1 VSLSQELAARR
12 KTPAILYFVARITR
26 FDEGGVRG
34 FLHWP
39 DAPSGEGLVITHGA
53 GSNCAAPLL
62 METAEAACAAGITVL
77 RCDLPFR
84 QRRAYGPPSPPHAT
98 ADRAG
103 LRNAVATLHGVVPG
117 PVFLGGHSYGG
128 RQSSILAAEEHGAA
142 AGLLLLSYPLHP
154 PGKPQQLRTQHFP
167 NLRTPAL
174 FIQGTRDSFAT
185 PEELCAAVASI
196 PAPTR
201 CLLIE
206 GAGHDLGRGRVDFP
220 SAWRQLREW
229 IA

>member
-1 VSLSQELAARR
+1 
-12 KTPAILYFVARITR
+12 VARITR

-62 METAEAACAAGITVL
+62 METAEAACATGLTVL

-103 LRNAVATLHGVVPG
+103 LSNAVATLHRLVPG

-142 AGLLLLSYPLHP
+142 AALLLLSYPLHP
-154 PGKPQQLRTQHFP
+154 PAKPQQLRTQHFP

-185 PEELCAAVASI
+185 PEELAAAVASI

-206 GAGHDLGRGRVDFP
+206 GAGHDLGRGRVDFS
-220 SAWRQLREW
+220 SAWQQLREW